1 MTCRCG
7 RPATHRVPVPC
18 PSLRGTAIRYERGC
32 VEHASRIAATLLLE
46 GLDAVEVEAIPMK
59 EETR

>member
-1 MTCRCG
+1 M
-7 RPATHRVPVPC
+7 AW
-18 PSLRGTAIRYERGC
+18 RYERGC
-32 VEHASRIAATLLLE
+32 VEHASHLAATLLLE